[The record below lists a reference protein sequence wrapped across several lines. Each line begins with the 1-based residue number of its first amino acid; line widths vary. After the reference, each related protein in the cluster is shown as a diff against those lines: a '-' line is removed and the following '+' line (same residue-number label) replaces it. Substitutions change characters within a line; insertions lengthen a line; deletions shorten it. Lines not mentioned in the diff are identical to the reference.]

1 MKDNIL
7 VRRAEPNDA
16 DAIAQFNIAMA
27 WETEQKRLDPP
38 TIARGVRAVLDHA
51 DYGFYLVATCN
62 EEVAGSLLVTFE
74 WSDWRCGL
82 FWWIQS
88 LYVRPEFRRR
98 GVLKTLHESLA
109 AEAARQ
115 GHVCG
120 IRLYVERSNAVAQ
133 SAYAAL
139 GMQRTGY
146 EIYETLLPEPS
157 TQEH

>member
-1 MKDNIL
+1 MSNDIL
-7 VRRAEPNDA
+7 VRRAEADDA

-27 WETEQKRLDPP
+27 WETEQKHLDPP
-38 TIARGVRAVLDHA
+38 TIAHGVRAVLDNGE
-51 DYGFYLVATCN
+51 YGFYLVATCYD
-62 EEVAGSLLVTFE
+62 EVAGSLLVTFE

-88 LYVRPEFRRR
+88 LYVRPGFRRR
-98 GVLKTLHESLA
+98 GVLKALHQFLS
-109 AEAARQ
+109 AEASQ
-115 GHVCG
+115 EPNVCG
-120 IRLYVERSNAVAQ
+120 VRLYVEQSNSIAQ

-139 GMQRTGY
+139 GMRKTGY

>member
-1 MKDNIL
+1 MSNDIL
-7 VRRAEPNDA
+7 VRRAESNDA

-38 TIARGVRAVLDHA
+38 TITRGVRAVMENA
-51 DYGFYLVATCN
+51 EYGFYLVATCN
-62 EEVAGSLLVTFE
+62 DEIAGSLLVTFE

-98 GVLKTLHESLA
+98 GVLKTLHEFLA
-109 AEAARQ
+109 VEAARQ

-120 IRLYVERSNAVAQ
+120 IRLYVERSNAIAQ

-139 GMQRTGY
+139 GMQKTGY
-146 EIYETLLPEPS
+146 EIYETLL
-157 TQEH
+157 